1 MHSGRVSS
9 TCLSLV
15 RLFFEGNIIF
25 FKSSL
30 SLENAGKGRAA
41 STQRHN
47 DQTTWQWAQKRR
59 LNTKKLVRNAGK

>member
-47 DQTTWQWAQKRR
+47 DQTTWQWAQK
-59 LNTKKLVRNAGK
+59 TETEH